1 MAKYIIADKALMIE
15 KGIIKE
21 NTTRRMNETQ
31 VVLLE
36 DDLRKYD
43 NSKSVEE
50 VAEELN
56 ATVLTHQQALLEME
70 KEEWN
75 S

>member
-21 NTTRRMNETQ
+21 NTTRRMNKTQ
-31 VVLLE
+31 VILLE

-43 NSKSVEE
+43 NNKSVEE
-50 VAEELN
+50 VAKELN
-56 ATVLTHQQALLEME
+56 ATILTHKQALLEME
-70 KEEWN
+70 KEEWSN
-75 S
+75 